1 MLEKLVF
8 GEQHHVSQGYPQMTG
23 ALTKNRSEL
32 TNKNKSF
39 IIIVQPQRRVL
50 SMIMSFINDYELE
63 RNLNL

>member
-1 MLEKLVF
+1 
-8 GEQHHVSQGYPQMTG
+8 MTG

-39 IIIVQPQRRVL
+39 IIIVEPQRRVL

>member
-1 MLEKLVF
+1 
-8 GEQHHVSQGYPQMTG
+8 MTG

-39 IIIVQPQRRVL
+39 IIIVEPQRRVL

-63 RNLNL
+63 RNLNFNDRTINDRRILVENRP